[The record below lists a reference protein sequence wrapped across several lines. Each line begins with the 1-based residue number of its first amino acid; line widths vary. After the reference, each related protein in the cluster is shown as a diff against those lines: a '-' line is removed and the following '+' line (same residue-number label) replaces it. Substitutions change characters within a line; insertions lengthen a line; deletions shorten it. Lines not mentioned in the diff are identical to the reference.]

1 MVAGSYSDVKRFFPQ
16 GGRSLSPAARV
27 CLRAA
32 GSAFGVFWVWHS
44 LRGIDWTHA
53 GLFRSISWWQVAAS
67 FLLSILIYASR
78 MMRLRH
84 WVGALSP
91 SGNVSI
97 HEWIT
102 LYLKSIAFGSFTPGR
117 VGDLSRIV
125 LMERTGLSLSQRSR
139 VAILDKFTDMLYIPA
154 GILLTAGVTG
164 EKIGMRSAWIMA
176 VGGAMLAI
184 CLAAL
189 WRFGRFIGHGSLA
202 EGTVVTAAGFVL
214 FVASNVFVFHA
225 VGIDLA
231 VADITA
237 IILSVGLL
245 SSLPVS
251 IGGLGVREGSLI
263 AMLGLWGVE
272 AWRTPPLIAIELV
285 MNMVLPPMLYVVW
298 LMHASMRHRSALND
312 RET

>member
-1 MVAGSYSDVKRFFPQ
+1 MPGDVHEALR
-16 GGRSLSPAARV
+16 LSPSARFY
-27 CLRAA
+27 LRVA

-44 LRGIDWTHA
+44 LRGIDWTQA
-53 GLFRSISWWQVAAS
+53 GLFQNISWWGVAAS

-78 MMRLRH
+78 MLRLRH
-84 WVGALSP
+84 WIGALSP

-97 HEWIT
+97 TEWIT

-139 VAILDKFTDMLYIPA
+139 VAILDKFTDMLYIPV

-164 EKIGMRSAWIMA
+164 EKIGMSAAWIA
-176 VGGAMLAI
+176 TGGGVMLAI

-189 WRFGRFIGHGSLA
+189 WRFGRFIGLGALA
-202 EGTVVTAAGFVL
+202 EGTVITAAGFVL
-214 FVASNVFVFHA
+214 FVASNVFLFHA
-225 VGIDLA
+225 VGINLSI
-231 VADITA
+231 ADITA

-245 SSLPVS
+245 ASLPVS

-263 AMLGLWGVE
+263 AMLGIWGVDV
-272 AWRTPPLIAIELV
+272 ARTPPLIAIELV
-285 MNMVLPPMLYVVW
+285 MNMALPPLLYVVW
-298 LMHASMRHRSALND
+298 MMLGYWKNRPAQNGH
-312 RET
+312 EI